1 MTTLQLATGSRWD
14 ALELMDAL
22 LHYHPYLVQRGRSQW
37 VVHVA
42 ADADAAAVT
51 EDLRSVVET
60 LTRRRPL
67 GRAEAVFGDGTSLTL
82 S

>member
-1 MTTLQLATGSRWD
+1 MTTVQLATRNRWD

-22 LHYHPYLVQRGRSQW
+22 LHYHPYLVQRSRSQW

-42 ADADAAAVT
+42 AEADAAAVT

-67 GRAEAVFGDGTSLTL
+67 GRAEVTFGDGTSLIL
-82 S
+82 N